1 MVFQQRK
8 GGLSMVEALPV
19 GGDFAEVRALNRLF
33 VDFLAGRARRGGDCL
48 GLGRRAA
55 VALRAA
61 DPASLETLAEF
72 PRALFQVRVPR
83 GRACRVADLQA
94 AATDVSRYVLQVT
107 ILHSA
112 WTLSRHN
119 PYLAK
124 LLLGLEDQDVRELA
138 TLDLAEIPA
147 HCAAAETVVCAFAQ
161 YAWLW
166 HKLLTESRP
175 EVRRQLLLIA
185 LQPRVDA
192 THSSARLSARK
203 ASA

>member
-1 MVFQQRK
+1 
-8 GGLSMVEALPV
+8 MVEELPA
-19 GGDFAEVRALNRLF
+19 GDDFAEIRALNRLF
-33 VDFLAGRARRGGDCL
+33 VDFLAGRARRNCDCL
-48 GLGRRAA
+48 GLGRAA
-55 VALRAA
+55 AGALRAA
-61 DPASLETLAEF
+61 DPASLEALAEF

-94 AATDVSRYVLQVT
+94 AATDVARYALQVT

-112 WTLSRHN
+112 RSLSRRN

-138 TLDLAEIPA
+138 SLDLAAIPA

-185 LQPRVDA
+185 LQPRLDA
-192 THSSARLSARK
+192 TLPTPRLFARK

>member
-1 MVFQQRK
+1 
-8 GGLSMVEALPV
+8 MVEALPA
-19 GGDFAEVRALNRLF
+19 GDDFAEIRALNRLF

-48 GLGRRAA
+48 GLGRAA
-55 VALRAA
+55 VSALRAA
-61 DPASLETLAEF
+61 DPASLDTLAEF

-83 GRACRVADLQA
+83 GRACRVADMQA
-94 AATDVSRYVLQVT
+94 DATDVSRYVLKVT

-112 WTLSRHN
+112 WALSRRN

-124 LLLGLEDQDVRELA
+124 LLLGLEDQEVQALV
-138 TLDLAEIPA
+138 TFDLAEIPA
-147 HCAAAETVVCAFAQ
+147 RCTAAETVVCAFAQ

-175 EVRRQLLLIA
+175 EARRQLLLIA
-185 LQPRVDA
+185 LQPRLDA
-192 THSSARLSARK
+192 TLPAPRLFVRK